1 LVIEGFGGTG
11 DETDTSGGEPVP
23 PFAGLRTNDALYVE
37 YDSGERELY
46 NLAGDPSQLENLIK
60 RADQASVANFAGR
73 LARLRKAG
81 GKTGRAL
88 ENAPYTL
95 ALPQAKRAAKNDK
108 KGHDRG
114 HRGGKQA
121 AGKRNRGNRGQ
132 AAASGRHDRRAGRA
146 PTPRARRHR
155 RLRRARRR

>member
-1 LVIEGFGGTG
+1 
-11 DETDTSGGEPVP
+11 VP